1 MTFEEWMDWIM
12 PKWKLCPSIRREIW
26 RKLWNDGANNKAERR
41 LELLLDAL
49 EFIDGMTLQEAELRM
64 AIEKEKADA

>member
-26 RKLWNDGANNKAERR
+26 RKLWNDGEERC
-41 LELLLDAL
+41 LFCGKLYKNVQDKGVS
-49 EFIDGMTLQEAELRM
+49 DG
-64 AIEKEKADA
+64 